1 MISAPLLGI
10 NLTRRNRRLMVKLA
24 KKFWNIYSS
33 VLKKNNRFS
42 SNALSTPS
50 LNSINNT
57 SLIFNS
63 NLSSQNI
70 LTEYGF
76 ILADGGKPPPK
87 GFEKYF
93 PGGEKKKTEN
103 ETKPASNT
111 NTRTEPEKK
120 KFEFELKFGG
130 TKKTGG
136 SNNSSDGE
144 RYNLF

>member
-42 SNALSTPS
+42 TNALSTSSS
-50 LNSINNT
+50 LNSINNNNNT
-57 SLIFNS
+57 SLIFNN

-93 PGGEKKKTEN
+93 PGGEKKN
-103 ETKPASNT
+103 ETKPGSNT
-111 NTRTEPEKK
+111 NTKTEPEKK

-136 SNNSSDGE
+136 GSNNSSEGE
-144 RYNLF
+144 R